1 MVPIILKYGANIETK
16 DNDGRRPIHVATNQG
31 EEILL
36 NLLLSLVDRLEDSPG
51 IAH

>member
-1 MVPIILKYGANIETK
+1 MVPIILKYSANIETK
-16 DNDGRRPIHVATNQG
+16 DNNGIHVATNQG

-36 NLLLSLVDRLEDSPG
+36 YLLLSLVDRLKDSPG